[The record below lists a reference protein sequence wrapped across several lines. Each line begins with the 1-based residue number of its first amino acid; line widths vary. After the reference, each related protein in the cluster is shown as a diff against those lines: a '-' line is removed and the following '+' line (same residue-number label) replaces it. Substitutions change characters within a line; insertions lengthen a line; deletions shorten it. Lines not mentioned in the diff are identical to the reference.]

1 MMIADMVEELGH
13 TVVAEAATIE
23 EASALAKT
31 SNFEIAIL
39 DINVG
44 GERIDPVA
52 EIIAGR
58 RLPFIFAE
66 WVWHRGPARKNFA
79 TCPSCKS
86 HSLWNVSARS

>member
-39 DINVG
+39 DA
-44 GERIDPVA
+44 RMDRA
-52 EIIAGR
+52 EPQTRRASRGSSYRGLCRNRYVEIA
-58 RLPFIFAE
+58 
-66 WVWHRGPARKNFA
+66 
-79 TCPSCKS
+79 
-86 HSLWNVSARS
+86 